1 MKKKSHLLV
10 LTCAATLLSSPLG
23 ALAHDTVSRLD
34 EGGPIVLA
42 QATQKAKPAPSGQ
55 CREGQA
61 WRCNA
66 VDGKQKCACVTT
78 GSPRKKYFPKSTRP
92 VIRID

>member
-1 MKKKSHLLV
+1 VKKKSHLLV

-78 GSPRKKYFPKSTRP
+78 GSPRKKYFP
-92 VIRID
+92 

>member
-1 MKKKSHLLV
+1 MKKKSRLLV
-10 LTCAATLLSSPLG
+10 LTCAGTLLSSPLG
-23 ALAHDTVSRLD
+23 ALAHDAASPLD
-34 EGGPIVLA
+34 EGRPIMLA

-55 CREGQA
+55 CREGQV

-66 VDGKQKCACVTT
+66 VERKQKCACFTT
-78 GSPRKKYFPKSTRP
+78 GSPRKKSFPKSTRP